1 MKIALIQT
9 NPLIGDFEANI
20 DNMNGWLDR
29 ARSAGCAMAVF
40 SELALSGYPPQ
51 DLLER
56 PSYYRDHA
64 EALQRFARRCTG
76 LLVVLGII
84 ERHTGPSGYPLHNSA
99 ALIENGEIV
108 FTAQKRL
115 LPTYDVFDER
125 RYFEPGKKSRIFRTN
140 GITFA
145 FTVCEDIW
153 NEGEGLPRRLYE
165 ADPVADLLSGNCPR
179 PDLLINIAASPYHL
193 DKGELRKRIF
203 ADVSKKHRLPLLY
216 TNQVGGQDSLIFD
229 GHSLAIDSVGNIVG
243 EGAMFEEDMLTV
255 VWQDGEIRAADN
267 GRRARLF
274 PQQEEQLFHAL
285 CLGARDYVG
294 KCGFSRVVV
303 GLSGGI
309 DSALTAAIAVAAL
322 GADKVLGVA
331 MPSPYS
337 SGESVED
344 ARELAENLG
353 IEFIVLPIDGIFA
366 AFRDALLPR
375 FGTFQTGVAE
385 QNIQARIRGTLLMAL
400 ANRENRLLLST
411 GNKSEMAVGYCT
423 LYGDMNGGLAVISDL
438 PKQLVYRV
446 AAYLN
451 RQRPTIPERTVSKA
465 PSAELAPNQKD
476 QDDLPPYDI
485 LDAIVTAYLERNESG
500 AEICARGY
508 DQKTV
513 LDVVR
518 RIKRNEYKRK
528 QAPPGLRVTSKAF
541 GYGRRYPTA
550 EGYVEKS

>member
-9 NPLIGDFEANI
+9 NPLIGDFSANI
-20 DNMNGWLDR
+20 DNMTSWLER
-29 ARSAGCAMAVF
+29 ARSSGCAMAVF

-56 PSYYRDHA
+56 PSYYRDHT
-64 EALQRFARRCTG
+64 EALQRFAGRCG
-76 LLVVLGII
+76 GMHVVLGVI
-84 ERHTGPSGYPLHNSA
+84 EKHTGPSGYPLHNSA
-99 ALIENGEIV
+99 ALISNGEIV
-108 FTAQKRL
+108 FTSQKRL

-125 RYFEPGKKSRIFRTN
+125 RYFEPGKKSRIFRLDD
-140 GITFA
+140 ITFA
-145 FTVCEDIW
+145 LTVCEDIW

-165 ADPVADLLSGNCPR
+165 ADPVADLLSGSCPR

-193 DKGELRKRIF
+193 DKGELRRRIF
-203 ADVSKKHRLPLLY
+203 ADLCRKHRLPLLY

-229 GHSLAIDSVGNIVG
+229 GHSMAIDSGGEIVG
-243 EGAMFEEDMLTV
+243 EGAMFEEGMLTV
-255 VWQDGEIRAADN
+255 VWEKGEIRAADD
-267 GRRARLF
+267 GRQVRLS
-274 PQQEEQLFHAL
+274 PGPEEQLFQAL
-285 CLGARDYVG
+285 CLGTRDYVR
-294 KCGFSRVVV
+294 KCGFDKAVV

-309 DSALTAAIAVAAL
+309 DSAVTAAIAVAAL

-344 ARELAENLG
+344 ARELARNLG
-353 IEFIVLPIDGIFA
+353 IEFIVLPIDGIFS
-366 AFRDALLPR
+366 AFRDTLLPH
-375 FGTFQTGVAE
+375 FGSFQTGIAE

-411 GNKSEMAVGYCT
+411 GNKSELAVGYCT

-446 AAYLN
+446 ALFLN
-451 RQRPTIPERTVSKA
+451 SQRPTIPERTVKKA

-485 LDAIVTAYLERNESG
+485 LDAIVTAYLEKNESP

-508 DQKTV
+508 DEKTV

-528 QAPPGLRVTSKAF
+528 QAAPGLRVTSKAF

-550 EGYVEKS
+550 QGYVEKS